1 MSPTM
6 STRPSSCWSTPATSA
21 CTSCGRRGAPRAR
34 TPSRAD
40 GAASVARMV
49 VVCSSSERI
58 HPAHVELAAE
68 VGAEIARRGHDLV
81 SGGGRVSMMGAVA
94 RGVRAGG
101 RHTLGVIPEALVG
114 LEVADE
120 DADELVVT
128 ADMRERKG
136 RMDSSAD
143 AFLALPGGL
152 GTLEELLE
160 VWVAGTLGMHGKPV
174 VILDPTGVYAAL
186 PDLVDKLLVQGFV
199 RPGAEAYAVWTST
212 VSGALDAIENGL
224 RRARTVPDAADVG
237 EELLEGEP

>member
-1 MSPTM
+1 M
-6 STRPSSCWSTPATSA
+6 
-21 CTSCGRRGAPRAR
+21 AR
-34 TPSRAD
+34 IC
-40 GAASVARMV
+40 VF
-49 VVCSSSERI
+49 CSSSERI

-68 VGAEIARRGHDLV
+68 VGTEIARRGHDLA

-101 RHTLGVIPEALVG
+101 GHTLGVIPQALVG

-128 ADMRERKG
+128 SDMRERKG
-136 RMDSSAD
+136 RMDAAAD

-160 VWVAGTLGMHGKPV
+160 VWVAGTLGMHAKPV
-174 VILDPTGVYAAL
+174 VVLDPTGVYAAL
-186 PDLVDKLLVQGFV
+186 RDLVDKLLVQGFV

-212 VSGALDAIENGL
+212 VTEALDAVENGL
-224 RRARTVPDAADVG
+224 RRLPSVPDPAEVS
-237 EELLEGEP
+237 EELLEAEP